1 MIDPPN
7 RQTKWASPGA
17 PRPEWAYAPRMTWQ
31 DIEVVIED
39 LAPTPDRKAAALVLF
54 QELKAASVHLSPM
67 DLLQQIILHAAM
79 LMDVNPTPT
88 RPAPPPS
95 LPADPLPRWHFD
107 ELETAIHYSSKGE
120 AQERTAALYRSLLN
134 RQEDVR
140 TGIEA
145 MRELFL
151 IAFGMRPQRSSSSA
165 RSSRRTPV
173 PPPRSRASSPSHG
186 QA

>member
-1 MIDPPN
+1 MIDPPS
-7 RQTKWASPGA
+7 RPTQWASPGA

-79 LMDVNPTPT
+79 LMDASPTSNRPMPT
-88 RPAPPPS
+88 PS

-120 AQERTAALYRSLLN
+120 ARERTAALYRSLLN
-134 RQEDVR
+134 RQETVR

-151 IAFGMRPQRSSSSA
+151 IAFGIRPPRRSPNAKARKRIPA
-165 RSSRRTPV
+165 RS
-173 PPPRSRASSPSHG
+173 PRSPALSPSHG